1 MSTRKSTKKAGAK
14 KTTAKAAGKG
24 RAPAVLWSREK
35 AENAR
40 KGGTY
45 IKLGDK
51 RGSLSLS
58 GGKAMFA
65 KDGTWIYVPS
75 LRVAGR
81 RQDVERV
88 LNELVEAG
96 SMQSGDV
103 KDALAGAYRAGDE
116 NSTAFLAELDELKA
130 LRARGKTGATK
141 AKTAEMKHSIAYYSE
156 QIESATVESK
166 AGTERKSRSPKKGV
180 KKTAA
185 KKGKSRSKSASPK
198 AKKAGAKKGTKKA
211 GTKSK
216 SRSKSASPKKR
227 GSPKGKRGAKPLA
240 EKLEALAEGKVMDV
254 SNLRAD
260 GSGAKVVVQPGA
272 KSKKVLVPGFRL
284 VSDKK
289 NGIKAAAKLLGDESV
304 VQRWMDA
311 KAGGEGGASPSRS
324 RSHSRSSSRS
334 PSPARTHEM
343 SPRPLSPSASLPPLP
358 RASSPR
364 SSGSGVSL
372 PRIPT
377 TLGSPRS

>member
-1 MSTRKSTKKAGAK
+1 MSSKSKSGSKKTGAKGSKKAAAK
-14 KTTAKAAGKG
+14 TGTKRVAQPVWTQAKADA
-24 RAPAVLWSREK
+24 
-35 AENAR
+35 AR
-40 KGGTY
+40 KAGTY

-51 RGSLSLS
+51 RGSLSLT
-58 GGKAMFA
+58 GAAAMFK
-65 KDGTWIYVPS
+65 KDKNFQYFPD
-75 LRVAGR
+75 LRVAGNR
-81 RQDVERV
+81 NDVERI
-88 LNELVEAG
+88 LVELG
-96 SMQSGDV
+96 STPADV
-103 KDALAGAYRAGDE
+103 RDAHVYRAGDE
-116 NSTAFLAELDELKA
+116 TSAGFLAEVEEVKA
-130 LRARGKTGATK
+130 MKARGKTGGTK
-141 AKTAEMKHSIAYYSE
+141 AKTAQLAHSIAYYAE
-156 QIESATVESK
+156 QVDSATVESK

-185 KKGKSRSKSASPK
+185 KKGGKSRSKSASPK
-198 AKKAGAKKGTKKA
+198 AKKAGAKKGAKKA
-211 GTKSK
+211 GSKSK

-260 GSGAKVVVQPGA
+260 GSGAKVVAQPGA

>member
-1 MSTRKSTKKAGAK
+1 MSTRKSTKASGKSAK
-14 KTTAKAAGKG
+14 TAKAAKTGGTK
-24 RAPAVLWSREK
+24 RVAQPVWTQAK
-35 AENAR
+35 ADAAR
-40 KGGTY
+40 KNGTY

-51 RGSLSLS
+51 RGSLSVT
-58 GGKAMFA
+58 GAPAMWK
-65 KDGTWIYVPS
+65 KDSTFVYLPN

-81 RQDVERV
+81 SSDVQRV
-88 LNELVEAG
+88 LGELGLIEPDIRAELAAAHRAG
-96 SMQSGDV
+96 S
-103 KDALAGAYRAGDE
+103 E
-116 NSTAFLAELDELKA
+116 NSAAFMAEVEEVKA
-130 LRARGKTGATK
+130 MKARGKTGGTK
-141 AKTAEMKHSIAYYSE
+141 AKTAQLAHSIAYYAE
-156 QIESATVESK
+156 QVDSATVESK